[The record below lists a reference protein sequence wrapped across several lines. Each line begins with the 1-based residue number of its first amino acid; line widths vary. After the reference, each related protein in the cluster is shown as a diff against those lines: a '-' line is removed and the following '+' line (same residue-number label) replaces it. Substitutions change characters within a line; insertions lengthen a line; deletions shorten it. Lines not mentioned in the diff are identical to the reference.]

1 LNLCREA
8 DRDSSGFCHHRKN
21 YLVSKEM
28 AMKFKPLMFGLPL
41 LAGLTL
47 MVGACESQETEI
59 ETPTGETEI
68 EQPAES
74 PIDSPAVSPSPTTS
88 PTTP

>member
-1 LNLCREA
+1 
-8 DRDSSGFCHHRKN
+8 
-21 YLVSKEM
+21 
-28 AMKFKPLMFGLPL
+28 MKFKPLMFGLPL

-47 MVGACESQETEI
+47 IVSACETAETEI
-59 ETPTGETEI
+59 ETPAGETEI